1 MTKQIIKLTTIVSLA
16 LGVMVS
22 LVQAQEFEEELVA
35 PLTPPAAEATPE
47 AVASASALLVDP
59 EVKQI
64 IQERKDQDVT
74 ETTGGKTD
82 ELAQHLLSQPAKELS
97 WNNFLQTVIRG
108 AVNRGLPSNLV
119 VLLILFPLVSSVIAF
134 SRHVVGLRGFGIYTP
149 AVLSVALVST
159 GIPVGILMF
168 VIIVAVSIFWQK
180 GLKKINLAHLPKTAL
195 ILWGVCVSVI
205 AFLIVM
211 AYGGVKSF
219 FSLSIF
225 PLLTLISLSE
235 NFTSTQLISSMK
247 EAIRLTVETL
257 ILAIISALIIQNGA
271 VQRFVIVYPGVA
283 LLLTLIVDVLIGRYS
298 GLRLLELSRFK
309 TLIKKE

>member
-1 MTKQIIKLTTIVSLA
+1 
-16 LGVMVS
+16 
-22 LVQAQEFEEELVA
+22 
-35 PLTPPAAEATPE
+35 
-47 AVASASALLVDP
+47 
-59 EVKQI
+59 
-64 IQERKDQDVT
+64 
-74 ETTGGKTD
+74 
-82 ELAQHLLSQPAKELS
+82 
-97 WNNFLQTVIRG
+97 
-108 AVNRGLPSNLV
+108 
-119 VLLILFPLVSSVIAF
+119 
-134 SRHVVGLRGFGIYTP
+134 
-149 AVLSVALVST
+149 
-159 GIPVGILMF
+159 
-168 VIIVAVSIFWQK
+168 
-180 GLKKINLAHLPKTAL
+180 
-195 ILWGVCVSVI
+195 
-205 AFLIVM
+205 M

>member
-1 MTKQIIKLTTIVSLA
+1 MTKKKLRLLTIIAGLA
-16 LGVMVS
+16 LVGLVS
-22 LVQAQEFEEELVA
+22 RVQAQELEELVA
-35 PLTPPAAEATPE
+35 PLTPPEMEATPE
-47 AVASASALLVDP
+47 AAASASALLVDP

-82 ELAQHLLSQPAKELS
+82 ELAQHLLSQPAKALS
-97 WNNFLQTVIRG
+97 WNNFVQTVIRG

-205 AFLIVM
+205 IFLIAM

-257 ILAIISALIIQNGA
+257 ILAIIPALIIQNGA

>member
-1 MTKQIIKLTTIVSLA
+1 MTKKKLRLLTIIAGLA
-16 LGVMVS
+16 LVGLVS
-22 LVQAQEFEEELVA
+22 RVQAQELEELVA
-35 PLTPPAAEATPE
+35 PLTPPEMEATPE
-47 AVASASALLVDP
+47 AAASASALLVDP

-82 ELAQHLLSQPAKELS
+82 ELAQHLLSQPAKALS
-97 WNNFLQTVIRG
+97 WNNFVQTVIRG

-205 AFLIVM
+205 IFLIAM